1 MPEIQIIAKDS
12 HDTLSTIQGTSAKL
26 SEASVVLVKVAA
38 SDVLVVN
45 REGTNAVIR
54 LKNGETIVIEGFFSG
69 TAEPKDNSLVFQDE
83 NGQLI
88 WAKFKDAENDADA
101 DSDADADADSDV
113 EPQALLGE
121 DLPAALPA
129 EAPQE
134 LVSDVI
140 YQPISSIE
148 PLLYHD
154 AGVNPWLWAAIP
166 LVAGGIIAAASNHD
180 SNDDSSVPADTTPPS
195 TDGVTFSVDP
205 VTSDNVINASE
216 AAGNVTITGVLK
228 NIPADAANTAVTV
241 VINGVTYNATV
252 DKAAG
257 TWTVSV
263 PGSGLVA
270 DADKTI
276 DAKVTFTDAAGNSS
290 SVNDTQTYTLDTTAP
305 NAPVIDPVNGTDLIT
320 GTAEPGSTVTV
331 TYPDGS
337 TKTVVA
343 GPDGTWTVPN
353 PGLNDGD
360 EVTAVATDPAGNTSG
375 PATAVVDA
383 VAPTVAL
390 DDVLTNDSTPA
401 LTGTVNDPTATVVVN
416 VDGVDYP
423 AVNNGDGTWTLA
435 DNTLPTLADGPHTIT
450 VTATDA
456 AGNVGTD
463 TGVVTVDT
471 AAPNTAGVTF
481 TIDSVT
487 ADNVINASEAAGN
500 VTITGVLKNV
510 PSDAAATAVTIVING
525 VTYTATV
532 DSAAG
537 TWTVSVPGSGL
548 TADADKTIDAKVT
561 FTDAAGNSSS
571 VNDTQTYTL
580 DTAAPSAPVIDP
592 VNGTDPIT
600 GTAEPGSTVT
610 VTYPNGDTATVV
622 AGPDGS
628 WSVPNPGLNDGDEVE
643 AIATD
648 PAGNP
653 SLPGTGTVSADITAP
668 VVALDDVLTND
679 STPALTGT
687 VNDPT
692 ATVVVNVDGVDYPA
706 VNNGD
711 GTWTLADNTLPT
723 LADGPHTI
731 TVTATDAAGN
741 VGNDTAVVTIDTVA
755 PNAPVL
761 DPINA
766 TDPVSGQAEPGST
779 VTVTYPDGTTATV
792 VAGTDGSW
800 SVPNPG
806 NLVDGDTVTATATD
820 PAGNT
825 SLPGTGTVSADIT
838 APVVALDDV
847 LTNDSTPALTGTV
860 NDPTATVVVNVDGV
874 DYPAVNNGDGT
885 WTLADNTLP
894 TLADGP
900 HTITVTATDAA
911 GNVGNDTA
919 VVTIDTVAPNAPVL
933 DPINATDPVSGQ
945 AEPGSTVTV
954 TYPDGTTATVVAG
967 TDGSWSVPNP
977 GNLVDGDTVTATA
990 TDPAGNTSLP
1000 GTGTVSADITAPVVA
1015 LDDVLTN
1022 DSTPALTGTVNDP
1035 TATVVVN
1042 VDGVDYPAVNNGD
1055 GTWTL
1060 ADNTLP
1066 TLADGPHTITVTATD
1081 AAGNVGN
1088 DTAVV
1093 TIDTVAPNAPVLDP
1107 INATDP
1113 VSGQAEPGSTV
1124 TVTYP
1129 DGTTATVVA
1138 GTDGS
1143 WSVPNPGNLV
1153 DGDTVTATATDPAG
1167 NTSLPGTGTV
1177 SADITAPVV
1186 ALDDVLTNDST
1197 PALTGTVNDPT
1208 ATVVVN
1214 VDGVDYP
1221 AVNNGDGTWTLADN
1235 TLPTL
1240 ADGPHTITV
1249 TATDAAGNV
1258 GNDTAVVTIDTV
1270 APNAPVLDPI
1280 NATDPVSGQAEPG
1293 STVTVTYPDGTTA
1306 TVVAGTDGSWSV
1318 PNPGNLVDGDTVTAT
1333 ATDPAGNTSL
1343 PGTGTVS
1350 ADITAPV
1357 VALDDVL
1364 TNDSTPALT
1373 GTVND
1378 PTATVV
1384 VNVDGVDYPAVNNG
1398 DGTWTLADN
1407 TLPTLADGPHTIT
1420 VTATD
1425 AAGNVGN
1432 DTAVVTID
1440 TVAPNAPVLDPI
1452 NATDPVSG
1460 QAEPGSTVTVTYPDG
1475 TTATVV
1481 AGTDGSW
1488 SVPNPGNLVDGDTVT
1503 ATATDPAGNTSLPG
1517 TGTVS
1522 ADITAPVVALDD
1534 VLTNDSTPALTGT
1547 VNDPTATV
1555 VVNVDGVDYP
1565 TVNNGDGTWTLADN
1579 TLPTLADGP
1588 HTITV
1593 TATDAAGNV
1602 GNDTAVVTIDTV
1614 APNAPVLD
1622 PINATDP
1629 VSGQAEPG
1637 STVTVTYPD
1646 GTTATVVAGT
1656 DGSWSVPNPGN
1667 LVDGDTVTAT
1677 ATDPAGNTSLPG
1689 TGTVSADITA
1699 PVVALDDV
1707 LTNDSTPALTGTV
1720 NDPTATV
1727 VVNVDGVDYP
1737 AVNNGDGTWTLAD
1750 NTLPT
1755 LADGPHTI
1763 TVTATDAAGNVG
1775 NDTAVVTIDTVAP
1788 NAPVLDPINAT
1799 DPVSGQ
1805 AEPGSTVTVTYP
1817 DGTTATVVA
1826 GTDGSWSVPNPGNL
1840 VDGDTVTATATDP
1853 AGNTSLP
1860 GTGTVS
1866 ADITAPVV
1874 ALDDVLTNDSTP
1886 ALTGTVNDPTATVV
1900 VNVDGVDYPAVN
1912 NGDGTWTLADNT
1924 LPTLADGPHTITVTA
1939 TDAAGNVGND
1949 TAVVT
1954 IDTVAPNA
1962 PVLDPINATDPVSGQ
1977 AEPGSTVT
1985 VTYPDGTTATVVAGT
2000 DGSWSVPNPGNLVDG
2015 DTVTATATDP
2025 AGNTSLPGTGT
2036 VSADITAP
2044 VVALDDVLTNDST
2057 PALTGTVNDPTATVV
2072 VNVDGVDYPAVNNGD
2087 GTWTLADNTLPT
2099 LADGPHTIT
2108 VTATDAAGN
2117 VGNDTAVVTI
2127 DTVAPNAPVL
2137 DPINATDPVSGQA
2150 EPGSTVTVTY
2160 PDGTTATVVAGTDGS
2175 WSVPN
2180 PGNLVDGDTVTA
2192 TATDPA
2198 GNTSLPGTGTVSAD
2212 ITAPVVA
2219 LDDVLTNDS
2228 TPALTGT
2235 VNDPTATVVVNV
2247 DGVDYPAVN
2256 NGDGTW
2262 TLADNTL
2269 PTLADGPHT
2278 ITVTATD
2285 AAGNV
2290 GNDTAVVTIDTVAP
2304 NAPVLDPI
2312 NATDPVSGQAEPGST
2327 VTVTYP
2333 DGTTATVVAGTDG
2346 SWSVPN
2352 PGNLVDGDTVTATAT
2367 DPAGN
2372 TSLPGTGTVSAD
2384 ITAPVVALDD
2394 VLTNDS
2400 TPALTGTVNDPTA
2413 TVVVNVDGVDYPAVN
2428 NGDGTWT
2435 LADNTLPTLA
2445 DGPHT
2450 ITVTATDAAG
2460 NVGNDTAVVTI
2471 DTVAPNAP
2479 VLDPINA
2486 TDPVSG
2492 QAEPGST
2499 VTVTYP
2505 DGTTATVVA
2514 GTDGSWSVPNPGNL
2528 VDGDTVTAT
2537 ATDPAGNTSLPG
2549 TGTVSAD
2556 ITAPVVALD
2565 DVLTNDST
2573 PALTGTV
2580 NDPTATVVVNVDGVD
2595 YPAVNNGDGTWT
2607 LADNTLPTLADG
2619 PHTITVTAT
2628 DAAGNVGNDT
2638 AVVTIDTV
2646 APNAPVLDPINATDP
2661 VSGQAEPGSTVTV
2674 TYPDG
2679 TTATVVA
2686 GTDGSWSVP
2695 NPGNL
2700 VDGDTVTATAT
2711 DPAGNTSLPGTG
2723 TVSADITAPVVA
2735 LDDVLTNDSTP
2746 ALTGTV
2752 NDPTATVVVNV
2763 DGVDY
2768 PAVNNGDGT
2777 WTLADNTLPTLADGP
2792 HTITVTATDAAGNVG
2807 NDTAVVT
2814 IDTSLPVVSLD
2825 DLTTNDTTPALTGAI
2840 DDPTATVVVNVD
2852 GIDYPATNNGDG
2864 TWTLADNI
2872 LPALI
2877 DGPHTVTVT
2886 ATDPAGNTATDTA
2899 TLTIDTV
2906 PADLIGAITIPEDL
2920 NGDGILNA
2928 DELGTDGSFNAQV
2941 ALGPDALDGTVVNVN
2956 GVNYTVTAADLAN
2969 GYITAAIPVTGEG
2982 PVAIHAE
2989 AVDAQGNVDVA
3000 DADVTVTVDTV
3011 PADLIGAITIPEDLN
3026 GDGILNADELG
3037 TDGSFN
3043 AQVALGPDAL
3053 DGTVVNVN
3061 GVNYTVTAAD
3071 LANGYITA
3079 AIPVTGEGPVA
3090 IHAEAVDAQGNV
3102 DVADADVTVT
3112 VDTLPADL
3120 IGAITIPEDLN
3131 GDGILNADE
3140 LGTDGSFNAQVALGP
3155 DALDGTV
3162 VNVNG
3167 VNYTVTAA
3175 DLANGYITAAIP
3187 VTGEG
3192 PVAIHAEAVD
3202 AQGNVDVA
3210 DADVTVTVDTV
3221 PADLIGAITIPEDL
3235 NGDGIL
3241 NADELGTDGSFN
3253 AQVALGPD
3261 ALDGTVVN
3269 VNGVNYT
3276 VTAADLANGYITA
3289 AIPVTGEGPVAIH
3302 AEAVDAQGNV
3312 DVADA
3317 DVTVTVDTLPADLIG
3332 AITIPEDLNGD
3343 GILNADELG
3352 TDGSFNAQVAL
3363 GPDALDGTVVNVNGV
3378 NYTVTAADLANGYI
3392 TAAIPVTGEGPVAI
3406 HAEAVDAQGNVDVAD
3421 ADVTVTVD
3429 TVPADLIG
3437 AITIPEDLNG
3447 DGILN
3452 ADELGTDGSFNAQ
3465 VALGP
3470 DALDGTV
3477 VNVNGVN
3484 YTVTAADLANGY
3496 ITAAIPVTGEGPVA
3510 IHAEAVDAQGN
3521 VDVADADVT
3530 VTVDTLPADLIGAIT
3545 IPEDLNG
3552 DGILNADEL
3561 GTDGSFNAQVA
3572 LGPDALDGTVVNVNG
3587 VNYTVTA
3594 ADLANGYITAAIP
3607 VTGEGPVAIHA
3618 EAVDAQGNVDV
3629 ADADVTVTVD
3639 TLPADLI
3646 GAITIPED
3654 LNGDGILN
3662 ADELGTDGSFN
3673 AQVALGPDAL
3683 DGTVVNVNGVNY
3695 TVTAA
3700 DLANGY
3706 ITAAIPVTG
3715 EGPVAIHAE
3724 AVDAQGNVDVADA
3737 DVTVTVDTLP
3747 ADLIGAIT
3755 IPEDLNGDGIL
3766 NADELGTDGS
3776 FNAQVALGPDA
3787 LDGTVVNVNGVN
3799 YTVTAADLANG
3810 YITAAIPVTGEGPVA
3825 IHAEAVD
3832 AQGNVD
3838 VADADVTVTVDTLP
3852 ADLIGAITIPEDLNG
3867 DGILNADELGT
3878 DGSFNAQVALGP
3890 DALDG
3895 TVVNVNGV
3903 NYTVTAADLANGY
3916 ITAAIPVTGEGPV
3929 AIHAEAVDAQ
3939 GNVDVADADVTVTVD
3954 TLPADLIGA
3963 ITIPEDLNGDGILNA
3978 DELGTDGSFN
3988 AQVALGP
3995 DALDGTVVNVNGVNY
4010 TVTAADL
4017 ANGYITAAIPVTG
4030 EGPVAIHAEAVD
4042 AQGNVDVA
4050 DADVT
4055 VTVDTLPADLIGAI
4069 TIPEDLNGDGILN
4082 ADELGTDGSFNAQVA
4097 LGPDALD
4104 GTVVNVNGVNYTVTA
4119 ADLANGYITAAIP
4132 VTGEGPV
4139 AIHAEAVDAQGNV
4152 DVADADVTVTVD
4164 TVPADLIGAITIPE
4178 DLNGDGILNA
4188 DELGTDGSFNAQVA
4202 LGPDA
4207 LDGTVVNV
4215 NGVNYTV
4222 TAADLANGYITA
4234 AIPVTGE
4241 GPVAIHAEA
4250 VDAQGNVDVADAD
4263 VTLTIDTTPQDLITA
4278 ITVPEDLNGD
4288 GILNAA
4294 ELGTDGTF
4302 NAQVA
4307 LGPDAVNGTVV
4318 NVNGVN
4324 YTVTAADLA
4333 NGYITATLDAT
4344 AADPVTGQIVIHAEA
4359 VDAQGNV
4366 DVADADVTVTVD
4378 TVPADLIGAI
4388 TIPEDLNGDG
4398 ILNADEL
4405 GTDGSFNAQVALG
4418 PDALDGT
4425 VVNVNGVNYT
4435 VTAADLA
4442 NGYITAAIPVT
4453 GEGPVAIHAE
4463 AVDAQGNVDVADAD
4477 VTVTVDT
4484 LPADLIGA
4492 ITIPEDLNGDG
4503 ILNADELGTDGS
4515 FNAQVALGPDAL
4527 DGTVVNVNGVNYTV
4541 TAADLANG
4549 YITAAIPVTGE
4560 GPVAIHAEAV
4570 DAQGNV
4576 DVADADVTVTVDT
4589 LPADLIGAITIPED
4603 LNGDGILN
4611 ADELGTDGSF
4621 NAQVALGPDALDGT
4635 VVNVNG
4641 VNYTVTAADL
4651 ANGYITAAI
4660 PVTGEGPV
4668 AIHAEAVDAQGNVD
4682 VADAD
4687 VTVTVDTVPA
4697 DLIGAITIPEDLNGD
4712 GILNADELG
4721 TDGSFNAQVA
4731 LGPDALDGTV
4741 VNVNGVNYT
4750 VTAADLANGYITA
4763 AIPVTGEGPV
4773 AIHAEAVDAQGNVD
4787 VADADVTLT
4796 IDTTPQDL
4804 ITAITVPEDLNGDGI
4819 LNAAELGTDGT
4830 FNAQVALG
4838 PDAVNGTV
4846 VNVNGVNYTV
4856 TAADLANGYITA
4868 TLDATAADPVT
4879 GQIVIH
4885 AEAVDAQGN
4894 VDVADAD
4901 VTVTVD
4907 TVPADLI
4914 GAITIPEDLNG
4925 DGILNADELGTDGSF
4940 NAQVALGPDALD
4952 GTVVNVNG
4960 TNYTVTAADLANGY
4974 ITAILAATAADPVTG
4989 QIVIHAEAVDAQGN
5003 VDVADA
5009 DVTVTIDTTPQDL
5022 ITAITVPEDLN
5033 GDGILN
5039 AAELGTDGTFNAQVA
5054 LGPDA
5059 IDGTVVN
5066 VNGTNYTVT
5075 AADIT
5080 NGYITATLD
5089 ATAADP
5095 VTGQIVIHAEAVD
5108 AQGNVDVAD
5117 ADVTVTIDTTPQDLI
5132 TAITVPEDL
5141 NGDGI
5146 LNAAELGTDGTFNA
5160 QVALGPD
5167 AVDGTVVNVNGTNYT
5182 VTAADLA
5189 NGYIT
5194 AILAATAAD
5203 PVTGQI
5209 VIHAEAV
5216 DAQGNVDVADADVTL
5231 TIDTTPQDL
5240 ITAITVP
5247 EDLNGDG
5254 ILNAA
5259 ELGTDGTFNA
5269 QVALG
5274 PDAIDGTVVN
5284 VNGTNY
5290 TVTAADITNG
5300 YITATLDATA
5310 ADPVTGQ
5317 IVIHAEAV
5325 DAQGN
5330 VDVADADVTVTI
5342 DTTPQDLITA
5352 ITVPEDLNGDGIL
5365 NAAELGTDG
5374 TFNAQVALG
5383 PDAVDGTVVNV
5394 NGTNYTVTAADLANG
5409 YITAILAATAAD
5421 PVTGQIVIH
5430 AEAVDAQ
5437 GNVDVADADVTLTID
5452 TTPQDLITAITVPED
5467 LNGDGI
5473 LNAAELGT
5481 DGTFNAQVALG
5492 PDAIDGTVVNVNGTN
5507 YTVTAA
5513 DITNGYITATL
5524 DATAA
5529 DPVTGQ
5535 IVIHAEAVDAQG
5547 NVDVAD
5553 ADVTVTIDT
5562 TPQDLITA
5570 ITVPEDLNG
5579 DGILNAAE
5587 LGTDGTFNAQV
5598 ALGPDAID
5606 GTVVNVNG
5614 TNYTVTAADL
5624 TNGYITAT
5632 LDATA
5637 ADPVT
5642 GQIVIHAEA
5651 VDAQG
5656 NVDVAD
5662 ADVTLTIDTTP
5673 QDLITAITVPED
5685 LNGDGILNAAELG
5698 TDGTFNAQVALG
5710 PDAVDGTVVNVNG
5723 TNYTVTAADLANGYI
5738 TATLDATAAD
5748 PVTGQIVIHAEA
5760 VDAQGNVDVADAD
5773 VTLTIDTTPQDLIT
5787 AITVPEDLNG
5797 DGILNAAELG
5807 TDGTFN
5813 AQVALGPDA
5822 VDGTVVN
5829 VNGTNYTV
5837 TAADLANGYI
5847 TATLD
5852 ATAADPVTGQIVI
5865 HAEAVDAQGNVDVA
5879 DADVTVT
5886 LDVTPPD
5893 ITTTVL
5899 AIDPV
5904 TADNILDATE
5914 AGGSVTLT
5922 GTLTNIPT
5930 DAVTTG
5936 VVVTVNGVDYTA
5948 TVDAVAGTWTVDV
5961 LGSGLA
5967 ADSDLTV
5974 DATATFTDLAG
5985 NASTLQ
5991 DTQTYTLAS
6000 SIIAFDNTDTAVLA
6014 PQPLLVQDDA
6024 ALGSN
6029 TYLALVSLAGLD
6041 LQLGSESIGF
6051 TVGAGQEGN
6060 ATFTYSALIGVD
6072 ALSDY
6077 SLVVQKFDTA
6087 TGQWTAIY
6095 GGGQADILDLTLLG
6109 STPGVVIDGLEEGQY
6124 RAFMTYNG
6132 LLGIGLLGTLTGT
6145 MDVYD
6150 TTQVGGYYTEVA
6162 EGNVIT
6168 EINDAGEVDVVTPT
6182 TVISEVNGQP
6192 VVADGTSITG
6202 TYGTLVIN
6210 LDGSYT
6216 YTPTASAAGVG
6227 QTDQFTY
6234 TLIDPVTGDT
6244 AQANLNIQ
6252 LSSVKAVDNV
6262 VMAEINPEPL
6272 LVADDVALGSS
6283 TYLAAVS
6290 LAGIDLQLLGNDA
6303 IEFTVDPNR
6312 EGTAT
6317 FTFDAI
6323 ITADLL
6329 SDYAIVVQ
6337 KFDEA
6342 TGQWVSIGGTNPEA
6356 SLIDLTLIGGTP
6368 TAVLEGLDAGQYR
6381 AFIGYEGLLGVGLGG
6396 TLTGTMDVYNPYI
6409 VAGYSVEPISGNV
6422 IKDASLTGEVD
6433 AASSSAVISQVNG
6446 VAVDP
6451 VAGATITGTYGTLV
6465 IDQDGNY
6472 TYTPT
6477 VDGANL
6483 GQVDQFTYTLLD
6495 PVTGNTSEA
6504 TLYVRL
6510 DSDSV
6515 DMTWNDADPSQP
6527 AVITSPLPVDAM
6539 DNVASAEID
6548 MVYPVT
6554 TEVLDNAISYNW
6566 LLGVGGIVIGSKEG
6580 TATFTVDPGNLTDAI
6595 IAVNFGSVATVV
6607 DGLHVVLTRVNP
6619 DGTRIVVA
6627 DSSDTGVIDLL
6638 GIFGSE
6644 VQFKIDNLS
6653 AGTYELF
6660 MESNTLLT
6668 ALGSVTADITLNHGD
6683 ITQPP
6688 VLVVDPVT
6696 GNVLADDNSAVYGTN
6711 YVPDYITTT
6720 SVVTAVTAE
6729 NGNTTTV
6736 VAGTPAT
6743 VVGVYG
6749 TLTINADGTYSY
6761 QATADMANV
6770 GKVDSF
6776 TYTVTDP
6783 VTGRTD
6789 TATLHVQVGSPDVD
6803 VTWNTADPSA
6813 DATLPTPSVTADTD
6827 DATIS
6832 MAPVVDPVVD
6842 VASGNV
6848 TIGNLAGF
6856 PPLPV
6861 LSSTVTSSQF
6871 TIAANTVSD
6880 VHVQLNYTASLS
6892 LSALPT
6898 TGYTIQQLV
6907 GGTWVNT
6914 AYSGS
6919 ATALAG
6925 VLGAPAYSAD
6935 VPHLS
6940 EGTYRVVFSLSSL
6953 ISLGTVTLD
6962 SVVTTTATHLDQYT
6976 PDGQTDWITGNVLTN
6991 DVVEGTQLYV
7001 MNSTTGTYELAAGQ
7015 GVNTGE
7021 GTLYLYNDGSYFYKP
7036 LDSAANATVD
7046 VIDYKLVSVI
7056 DGSEYT
7062 SSLTINLSQELN
7074 SLAVSTAANDTFALG
7089 NGSDTLI
7096 YNTLTAASV
7105 TNATGGNTTAG
7116 GVDVWTDFHVGNTA
7130 TDDQADKIDLS
7141 NLLIGSQTNLT
7152 IGQYVTVSYDAGTQ
7166 TATISVDRDGGLL
7179 VEGTYTETPLL
7190 QLTNLTGPV
7199 TLNDLINNGQIIF

>member
-1 MPEIQIIAKDS
+1 MPEIQIIAKDN
-12 HDTLSTIQGTSAKL
+12 HKTLVTTEGTSAKL

-180 SNDDSSVPADTTPPS
+180 SNDDSSAPADTTPPS

-216 AAGNVTITGVLK
+216 ASGNVTITGVLK

-305 NAPVIDPVNGTDLIT
+305 NAPVIDPVNGTDPIT

-500 VTITGVLKNV
+500 VTITGVLKNI
-510 PSDAAATAVTIVING
+510 PADATNTAVTVVING
-525 VTYTATV
+525 VTYNATV
-532 DSAAG
+532 DKTAG

-548 TADADKTIDAKVT
+548 VADADKTIDAKVT
-561 FTDAAGNSSS
+561 FTDAAGNSST
-571 VNDTQTYTL
+571 VNDTQIYTL
-580 DTAAPSAPVIDP
+580 DTAAPAAPVIDP

-653 SLPGTGTVSADITAP
+653 SLPGTATVDAVGPNTDGVNFTVDSVTADNVINASEASGNVTVTGVLKNVPADAANT
-668 VVALDDVLTND
+668 VV
-679 STPALTGT
+679 T
-687 VNDPT
+687 VVINGQTYT
-692 ATVVVNVDGVDYPA
+692 ATVDSTA
-706 VNNGD
+706 
-711 GTWTLADNTLPT
+711 GTWTVSVPGSDLTAD
-723 LADGPHTI
+723 ADKTI
-731 TVTATDAAGN
+731 DAKVTFTDAAGN
-741 VGNDTAVVTIDTVA
+741 SSSVNDTQTYTIDTTAPDAPVINPVNGTDPITGTAEPGSTVTVTYPDGSTTTVVAGPDGTWTVPNPGLNDGDKVTAIATDPAGNPSLPGTATVDAVGPNTDGVNFTVDSVTADNVINASEASGNVTVTGVLKNVPADAANTVVTVVINGQTYTATVDSTAGTWTVSVPGSDLTADADKTIDAKVTFTDAAGNSSSVNDTHTYTVDTVA

-766 TDPVSGQAEPGST
+766 TDPVSGTAEAGST

-860 NDPTATVVVNVDGV
+860 NDPTATVVVNVDGT

-894 TLADGP
+894 A
-900 HTITVTATDAA
+900 
-911 GNVGNDTA
+911 
-919 VVTIDTVAPNAPVL
+919 
-933 DPINATDPVSGQ
+933 
-945 AEPGSTVTV
+945 
-954 TYPDGTTATVVAG
+954 
-967 TDGSWSVPNP
+967 
-977 GNLVDGDTVTATA
+977 
-990 TDPAGNTSLP
+990 
-1000 GTGTVSADITAPVVA
+1000 
-1015 LDDVLTN
+1015 
-1022 DSTPALTGTVNDP
+1022 
-1035 TATVVVN
+1035 
-1042 VDGVDYPAVNNGD
+1042 
-1055 GTWTL
+1055 
-1060 ADNTLP
+1060 
-1066 TLADGPHTITVTATD
+1066 
-1081 AAGNVGN
+1081 
-1088 DTAVV
+1088 
-1093 TIDTVAPNAPVLDP
+1093 
-1107 INATDP
+1107 
-1113 VSGQAEPGSTV
+1113 
-1124 TVTYP
+1124 
-1129 DGTTATVVA
+1129 
-1138 GTDGS
+1138 
-1143 WSVPNPGNLV
+1143 
-1153 DGDTVTATATDPAG
+1153 
-1167 NTSLPGTGTV
+1167 
-1177 SADITAPVV
+1177 
-1186 ALDDVLTNDST
+1186 
-1197 PALTGTVNDPT
+1197 
-1208 ATVVVN
+1208 
-1214 VDGVDYP
+1214 
-1221 AVNNGDGTWTLADN
+1221 
-1235 TLPTL
+1235 
-1240 ADGPHTITV
+1240 
-1249 TATDAAGNV
+1249 
-1258 GNDTAVVTIDTV
+1258 
-1270 APNAPVLDPI
+1270 
-1280 NATDPVSGQAEPG
+1280 
-1293 STVTVTYPDGTTA
+1293 
-1306 TVVAGTDGSWSV
+1306 
-1318 PNPGNLVDGDTVTAT
+1318 
-1333 ATDPAGNTSL
+1333 
-1343 PGTGTVS
+1343 
-1350 ADITAPV
+1350 
-1357 VALDDVL
+1357 
-1364 TNDSTPALT
+1364 
-1373 GTVND
+1373 
-1378 PTATVV
+1378 
-1384 VNVDGVDYPAVNNG
+1384 
-1398 DGTWTLADN
+1398 
-1407 TLPTLADGPHTIT
+1407 
-1420 VTATD
+1420 
-1425 AAGNVGN
+1425 
-1432 DTAVVTID
+1432 
-1440 TVAPNAPVLDPI
+1440 
-1452 NATDPVSG
+1452 
-1460 QAEPGSTVTVTYPDG
+1460 
-1475 TTATVV
+1475 
-1481 AGTDGSW
+1481 
-1488 SVPNPGNLVDGDTVT
+1488 
-1503 ATATDPAGNTSLPG
+1503 
-1517 TGTVS
+1517 
-1522 ADITAPVVALDD
+1522 
-1534 VLTNDSTPALTGT
+1534 
-1547 VNDPTATV
+1547 
-1555 VVNVDGVDYP
+1555 
-1565 TVNNGDGTWTLADN
+1565 
-1579 TLPTLADGP
+1579 
-1588 HTITV
+1588 
-1593 TATDAAGNV
+1593 
-1602 GNDTAVVTIDTV
+1602 
-1614 APNAPVLD
+1614 
-1622 PINATDP
+1622 
-1629 VSGQAEPG
+1629 
-1637 STVTVTYPD
+1637 
-1646 GTTATVVAGT
+1646 
-1656 DGSWSVPNPGN
+1656 
-1667 LVDGDTVTAT
+1667 
-1677 ATDPAGNTSLPG
+1677 
-1689 TGTVSADITA
+1689 
-1699 PVVALDDV
+1699 
-1707 LTNDSTPALTGTV
+1707 
-1720 NDPTATV
+1720 
-1727 VVNVDGVDYP
+1727 
-1737 AVNNGDGTWTLAD
+1737 
-1750 NTLPT
+1750 
-1755 LADGPHTI
+1755 
-1763 TVTATDAAGNVG
+1763 
-1775 NDTAVVTIDTVAP
+1775 
-1788 NAPVLDPINAT
+1788 
-1799 DPVSGQ
+1799 
-1805 AEPGSTVTVTYP
+1805 
-1817 DGTTATVVA
+1817 
-1826 GTDGSWSVPNPGNL
+1826 
-1840 VDGDTVTATATDP
+1840 
-1853 AGNTSLP
+1853 
-1860 GTGTVS
+1860 
-1866 ADITAPVV
+1866 
-1874 ALDDVLTNDSTP
+1874 
-1886 ALTGTVNDPTATVV
+1886 
-1900 VNVDGVDYPAVN
+1900 
-1912 NGDGTWTLADNT
+1912 
-1924 LPTLADGPHTITVTA
+1924 
-1939 TDAAGNVGND
+1939 
-1949 TAVVT
+1949 
-1954 IDTVAPNA
+1954 
-1962 PVLDPINATDPVSGQ
+1962 
-1977 AEPGSTVT
+1977 
-1985 VTYPDGTTATVVAGT
+1985 
-2000 DGSWSVPNPGNLVDG
+2000 
-2015 DTVTATATDP
+2015 
-2025 AGNTSLPGTGT
+2025 
-2036 VSADITAP
+2036 
-2044 VVALDDVLTNDST
+2044 
-2057 PALTGTVNDPTATVV
+2057 
-2072 VNVDGVDYPAVNNGD
+2072 
-2087 GTWTLADNTLPT
+2087 
-2099 LADGPHTIT
+2099 
-2108 VTATDAAGN
+2108 
-2117 VGNDTAVVTI
+2117 
-2127 DTVAPNAPVL
+2127 
-2137 DPINATDPVSGQA
+2137 
-2150 EPGSTVTVTY
+2150 
-2160 PDGTTATVVAGTDGS
+2160 
-2175 WSVPN
+2175 
-2180 PGNLVDGDTVTA
+2180 
-2192 TATDPA
+2192 
-2198 GNTSLPGTGTVSAD
+2198 
-2212 ITAPVVA
+2212 
-2219 LDDVLTNDS
+2219 
-2228 TPALTGT
+2228 
-2235 VNDPTATVVVNV
+2235 
-2247 DGVDYPAVN
+2247 
-2256 NGDGTW
+2256 
-2262 TLADNTL
+2262 
-2269 PTLADGPHT
+2269 
-2278 ITVTATD
+2278 
-2285 AAGNV
+2285 
-2290 GNDTAVVTIDTVAP
+2290 
-2304 NAPVLDPI
+2304 
-2312 NATDPVSGQAEPGST
+2312 
-2327 VTVTYP
+2327 
-2333 DGTTATVVAGTDG
+2333 
-2346 SWSVPN
+2346 
-2352 PGNLVDGDTVTATAT
+2352 
-2367 DPAGN
+2367 
-2372 TSLPGTGTVSAD
+2372 
-2384 ITAPVVALDD
+2384 
-2394 VLTNDS
+2394 
-2400 TPALTGTVNDPTA
+2400 
-2413 TVVVNVDGVDYPAVN
+2413 
-2428 NGDGTWT
+2428 
-2435 LADNTLPTLA
+2435 
-2445 DGPHT
+2445 
-2450 ITVTATDAAG
+2450 
-2460 NVGNDTAVVTI
+2460 
-2471 DTVAPNAP
+2471 
-2479 VLDPINA
+2479 
-2486 TDPVSG
+2486 
-2492 QAEPGST
+2492 
-2499 VTVTYP
+2499 
-2505 DGTTATVVA
+2505 
-2514 GTDGSWSVPNPGNL
+2514 
-2528 VDGDTVTAT
+2528 
-2537 ATDPAGNTSLPG
+2537 
-2549 TGTVSAD
+2549 
-2556 ITAPVVALD
+2556 
-2565 DVLTNDST
+2565 
-2573 PALTGTV
+2573 
-2580 NDPTATVVVNVDGVD
+2580 
-2595 YPAVNNGDGTWT
+2595 
-2607 LADNTLPTLADG
+2607 
-2619 PHTITVTAT
+2619 
-2628 DAAGNVGNDT
+2628 
-2638 AVVTIDTV
+2638 
-2646 APNAPVLDPINATDP
+2646 
-2661 VSGQAEPGSTVTV
+2661 
-2674 TYPDG
+2674 
-2679 TTATVVA
+2679 
-2686 GTDGSWSVP
+2686 
-2695 NPGNL
+2695 
-2700 VDGDTVTATAT
+2700 
-2711 DPAGNTSLPGTG
+2711 
-2723 TVSADITAPVVA
+2723 
-2735 LDDVLTNDSTP
+2735 
-2746 ALTGTV
+2746 
-2752 NDPTATVVVNV
+2752 
-2763 DGVDY
+2763 
-2768 PAVNNGDGT
+2768 
-2777 WTLADNTLPTLADGP
+2777 LADGP

-2814 IDTSLPVVSLD
+2814 IDTSVPVVSLD

-2864 TWTLADNI
+2864 TWTLADNT

-3112 VDTLPADL
+3112 VDTVPADL

-3131 GDGILNADE
+3131 GDGILNAAE
-3140 LGTDGSFNAQVALGP
+3140 LGTDGTFNAQVALGP

-3269 VNGVNYT
+3269 VNGT
-3276 VTAADLANGYITA
+3276 
-3289 AIPVTGEGPVAIH
+3289 
-3302 AEAVDAQGNV
+3302 
-3312 DVADA
+3312 
-3317 DVTVTVDTLPADLIG
+3317 
-3332 AITIPEDLNGD
+3332 
-3343 GILNADELG
+3343 
-3352 TDGSFNAQVAL
+3352 
-3363 GPDALDGTVVNVNGV
+3363 
-3378 NYTVTAADLANGYI
+3378 
-3392 TAAIPVTGEGPVAI
+3392 
-3406 HAEAVDAQGNVDVAD
+3406 
-3421 ADVTVTVD
+3421 
-3429 TVPADLIG
+3429 
-3437 AITIPEDLNG
+3437 
-3447 DGILN
+3447 
-3452 ADELGTDGSFNAQ
+3452 
-3465 VALGP
+3465 
-3470 DALDGTV
+3470 
-3477 VNVNGVN
+3477 
-3484 YTVTAADLANGY
+3484 
-3496 ITAAIPVTGEGPVA
+3496 
-3510 IHAEAVDAQGN
+3510 
-3521 VDVADADVT
+3521 
-3530 VTVDTLPADLIGAIT
+3530 
-3545 IPEDLNG
+3545 
-3552 DGILNADEL
+3552 
-3561 GTDGSFNAQVA
+3561 
-3572 LGPDALDGTVVNVNG
+3572 
-3587 VNYTVTA
+3587 
-3594 ADLANGYITAAIP
+3594 
-3607 VTGEGPVAIHA
+3607 
-3618 EAVDAQGNVDV
+3618 
-3629 ADADVTVTVD
+3629 
-3639 TLPADLI
+3639 
-3646 GAITIPED
+3646 
-3654 LNGDGILN
+3654 
-3662 ADELGTDGSFN
+3662 
-3673 AQVALGPDAL
+3673 
-3683 DGTVVNVNGVNY
+3683 
-3695 TVTAA
+3695 
-3700 DLANGY
+3700 
-3706 ITAAIPVTG
+3706 
-3715 EGPVAIHAE
+3715 
-3724 AVDAQGNVDVADA
+3724 
-3737 DVTVTVDTLP
+3737 
-3747 ADLIGAIT
+3747 
-3755 IPEDLNGDGIL
+3755 
-3766 NADELGTDGS
+3766 
-3776 FNAQVALGPDA
+3776 
-3787 LDGTVVNVNGVN
+3787 
-3799 YTVTAADLANG
+3799 
-3810 YITAAIPVTGEGPVA
+3810 
-3825 IHAEAVD
+3825 
-3832 AQGNVD
+3832 
-3838 VADADVTVTVDTLP
+3838 
-3852 ADLIGAITIPEDLNG
+3852 
-3867 DGILNADELGT
+3867 
-3878 DGSFNAQVALGP
+3878 
-3890 DALDG
+3890 
-3895 TVVNVNGV
+3895 
-3903 NYTVTAADLANGY
+3903 
-3916 ITAAIPVTGEGPV
+3916 
-3929 AIHAEAVDAQ
+3929 
-3939 GNVDVADADVTVTVD
+3939 
-3954 TLPADLIGA
+3954 
-3963 ITIPEDLNGDGILNA
+3963 
-3978 DELGTDGSFN
+3978 
-3988 AQVALGP
+3988 
-3995 DALDGTVVNVNGVNY
+3995 
-4010 TVTAADL
+4010 
-4017 ANGYITAAIPVTG
+4017 
-4030 EGPVAIHAEAVD
+4030 
-4042 AQGNVDVA
+4042 
-4050 DADVT
+4050 
-4055 VTVDTLPADLIGAI
+4055 
-4069 TIPEDLNGDGILN
+4069 
-4082 ADELGTDGSFNAQVA
+4082 
-4097 LGPDALD
+4097 
-4104 GTVVNVNGVNYTVTA
+4104 
-4119 ADLANGYITAAIP
+4119 
-4132 VTGEGPV
+4132 
-4139 AIHAEAVDAQGNV
+4139 
-4152 DVADADVTVTVD
+4152 
-4164 TVPADLIGAITIPE
+4164 
-4178 DLNGDGILNA
+4178 
-4188 DELGTDGSFNAQVA
+4188 
-4202 LGPDA
+4202 
-4207 LDGTVVNV
+4207 
-4215 NGVNYTV
+4215 
-4222 TAADLANGYITA
+4222 
-4234 AIPVTGE
+4234 
-4241 GPVAIHAEA
+4241 
-4250 VDAQGNVDVADAD
+4250 
-4263 VTLTIDTTPQDLITA
+4263 
-4278 ITVPEDLNGD
+4278 
-4288 GILNAA
+4288 
-4294 ELGTDGTF
+4294 
-4302 NAQVA
+4302 
-4307 LGPDAVNGTVV
+4307 
-4318 NVNGVN
+4318 N

-4359 VDAQGNV
+4359 VD
-4366 DVADADVTVTVD
+4366 
-4378 TVPADLIGAI
+4378 
-4388 TIPEDLNGDG
+4388 E
-4398 ILNADEL
+4398 
-4405 GTDGSFNAQVALG
+4405 
-4418 PDALDGT
+4418 
-4425 VVNVNGVNYT
+4425 
-4435 VTAADLA
+4435 
-4442 NGYITAAIPVT
+4442 
-4453 GEGPVAIHAE
+4453 
-4463 AVDAQGNVDVADAD
+4463 
-4477 VTVTVDT
+4477 
-4484 LPADLIGA
+4484 
-4492 ITIPEDLNGDG
+4492 
-4503 ILNADELGTDGS
+4503 
-4515 FNAQVALGPDAL
+4515 
-4527 DGTVVNVNGVNYTV
+4527 
-4541 TAADLANG
+4541 
-4549 YITAAIPVTGE
+4549 
-4560 GPVAIHAEAV
+4560 
-4570 DAQGNV
+4570 
-4576 DVADADVTVTVDT
+4576 
-4589 LPADLIGAITIPED
+4589 
-4603 LNGDGILN
+4603 
-4611 ADELGTDGSF
+4611 
-4621 NAQVALGPDALDGT
+4621 
-4635 VVNVNG
+4635 
-4641 VNYTVTAADL
+4641 
-4651 ANGYITAAI
+4651 
-4660 PVTGEGPV
+4660 
-4668 AIHAEAVDAQGNVD
+4668 
-4682 VADAD
+4682 
-4687 VTVTVDTVPA
+4687 
-4697 DLIGAITIPEDLNGD
+4697 
-4712 GILNADELG
+4712 
-4721 TDGSFNAQVA
+4721 
-4731 LGPDALDGTV
+4731 
-4741 VNVNGVNYT
+4741 
-4750 VTAADLANGYITA
+4750 
-4763 AIPVTGEGPV
+4763 
-4773 AIHAEAVDAQGNVD
+4773 
-4787 VADADVTLT
+4787 
-4796 IDTTPQDL
+4796 
-4804 ITAITVPEDLNGDGI
+4804 
-4819 LNAAELGTDGT
+4819 
-4830 FNAQVALG
+4830 
-4838 PDAVNGTV
+4838 
-4846 VNVNGVNYTV
+4846 
-4856 TAADLANGYITA
+4856 
-4868 TLDATAADPVT
+4868 
-4879 GQIVIH
+4879 
-4885 AEAVDAQGN
+4885 
-4894 VDVADAD
+4894 
-4901 VTVTVD
+4901 
-4907 TVPADLI
+4907 
-4914 GAITIPEDLNG
+4914 
-4925 DGILNADELGTDGSF
+4925 
-4940 NAQVALGPDALD
+4940 
-4952 GTVVNVNG
+4952 
-4960 TNYTVTAADLANGY
+4960 
-4974 ITAILAATAADPVTG
+4974 
-4989 QIVIHAEAVDAQGN
+4989 
-5003 VDVADA
+5003 
-5009 DVTVTIDTTPQDL
+5009 
-5022 ITAITVPEDLN
+5022 
-5033 GDGILN
+5033 
-5039 AAELGTDGTFNAQVA
+5039 
-5054 LGPDA
+5054 
-5059 IDGTVVN
+5059 
-5066 VNGTNYTVT
+5066 
-5075 AADIT
+5075 
-5080 NGYITATLD
+5080 
-5089 ATAADP
+5089 
-5095 VTGQIVIHAEAVD
+5095 
-5108 AQGNVDVAD
+5108 
-5117 ADVTVTIDTTPQDLI
+5117 
-5132 TAITVPEDL
+5132 
-5141 NGDGI
+5141 
-5146 LNAAELGTDGTFNA
+5146 
-5160 QVALGPD
+5160 
-5167 AVDGTVVNVNGTNYT
+5167 
-5182 VTAADLA
+5182 
-5189 NGYIT
+5189 
-5194 AILAATAAD
+5194 
-5203 PVTGQI
+5203 
-5209 VIHAEAV
+5209 
-5216 DAQGNVDVADADVTL
+5216 QGNVDVADADVTL

-5274 PDAIDGTVVN
+5274 PDAI
-5284 VNGTNY
+5284 
-5290 TVTAADITNG
+5290 
-5300 YITATLDATA
+5300 
-5310 ADPVTGQ
+5310 
-5317 IVIHAEAV
+5317 
-5325 DAQGN
+5325 
-5330 VDVADADVTVTI
+5330 
-5342 DTTPQDLITA
+5342 
-5352 ITVPEDLNGDGIL
+5352 
-5365 NAAELGTDG
+5365 
-5374 TFNAQVALG
+5374 
-5383 PDAVDGTVVNV
+5383 
-5394 NGTNYTVTAADLANG
+5394 
-5409 YITAILAATAAD
+5409 
-5421 PVTGQIVIH
+5421 
-5430 AEAVDAQ
+5430 
-5437 GNVDVADADVTLTID
+5437 
-5452 TTPQDLITAITVPED
+5452 
-5467 LNGDGI
+5467 
-5473 LNAAELGT
+5473 
-5481 DGTFNAQVALG
+5481 
-5492 PDAIDGTVVNVNGTN
+5492 
-5507 YTVTAA
+5507 
-5513 DITNGYITATL
+5513 
-5524 DATAA
+5524 
-5529 DPVTGQ
+5529 
-5535 IVIHAEAVDAQG
+5535 
-5547 NVDVAD
+5547 
-5553 ADVTVTIDT
+5553 
-5562 TPQDLITA
+5562 
-5570 ITVPEDLNG
+5570 
-5579 DGILNAAE
+5579 
-5587 LGTDGTFNAQV
+5587 
-5598 ALGPDAID
+5598 
-5606 GTVVNVNG
+5606 
-5614 TNYTVTAADL
+5614 
-5624 TNGYITAT
+5624 
-5632 LDATA
+5632 
-5637 ADPVT
+5637 
-5642 GQIVIHAEA
+5642 
-5651 VDAQG
+5651 
-5656 NVDVAD
+5656 
-5662 ADVTLTIDTTP
+5662 
-5673 QDLITAITVPED
+5673 
-5685 LNGDGILNAAELG
+5685 
-5698 TDGTFNAQVALG
+5698 
-5710 PDAVDGTVVNVNG
+5710 
-5723 TNYTVTAADLANGYI
+5723 
-5738 TATLDATAAD
+5738 
-5748 PVTGQIVIHAEA
+5748 
-5760 VDAQGNVDVADAD
+5760 
-5773 VTLTIDTTPQDLIT
+5773 
-5787 AITVPEDLNG
+5787 
-5797 DGILNAAELG
+5797 
-5807 TDGTFN
+5807 
-5813 AQVALGPDA
+5813 
-5822 VDGTVVN
+5822 DGTVVN

-5936 VVVTVNGVDYTA
+5936 VVVTVNGIDYTA

-5961 LGSGLA
+5961 AGSGLA

-6132 LLGIGLLGTLTGT
+6132 LAGIGLLGTLTGT

-6234 TLIDPVTGDT
+6234 TLTDPVTGDT

-6262 VMAEINPEPL
+6262 VTAEINPEPL

-6290 LAGIDLQLLGNDA
+6290 LAGLDLQLLGNDA

-6317 FTFDAI
+6317 FTFDAV

-6356 SLIDLTLIGGTP
+6356 SLIDLSLIGGTP

-6477 VDGANL
+6477 VNGANL

-6619 DGTRIVVA
+6619 DGTRTVVA

-6736 VAGTPAT
+6736 VVGTPAT

-6776 TYTVTDP
+6776 TYTVSDP

-6871 TIAANTVSD
+6871 TVAANTVSD

-6907 GGTWVNT
+6907 GTTWVDT

-6925 VLGAPAYSAD
+6925 VLGAPAFSAD

-7152 IGQYVTVSYDAGTQ
+7152 IGQYVTVSYDAATQ

>member
-1 MPEIQIIAKDS
+1 M
-12 HDTLSTIQGTSAKL
+12 
-26 SEASVVLVKVAA
+26 
-38 SDVLVVN
+38 
-45 REGTNAVIR
+45 
-54 LKNGETIVIEGFFSG
+54 
-69 TAEPKDNSLVFQDE
+69 
-83 NGQLI
+83 
-88 WAKFKDAENDADA
+88 
-101 DSDADADADSDV
+101 
-113 EPQALLGE
+113 
-121 DLPAALPA
+121 
-129 EAPQE
+129 
-134 LVSDVI
+134 
-140 YQPISSIE
+140 
-148 PLLYHD
+148 
-154 AGVNPWLWAAIP
+154 
-166 LVAGGIIAAASNHD
+166 
-180 SNDDSSVPADTTPPS
+180 
-195 TDGVTFSVDP
+195 
-205 VTSDNVINASE
+205 
-216 AAGNVTITGVLK
+216 AAGQ
-228 NIPADAANTAVTV
+228 
-241 VINGVTYNATV
+241 Y
-252 DKAAG
+252 
-257 TWTVSV
+257 
-263 PGSGLVA
+263 
-270 DADKTI
+270 
-276 DAKVTFTDAAGNSS
+276 
-290 SVNDTQTYTLDTTAP
+290 
-305 NAPVIDPVNGTDLIT
+305 
-320 GTAEPGSTVTV
+320 
-331 TYPDGS
+331 
-337 TKTVVA
+337 
-343 GPDGTWTVPN
+343 
-353 PGLNDGD
+353 
-360 EVTAVATDPAGNTSG
+360 
-375 PATAVVDA
+375 
-383 VAPTVAL
+383 
-390 DDVLTNDSTPA
+390 
-401 LTGTVNDPTATVVVN
+401 
-416 VDGVDYP
+416 
-423 AVNNGDGTWTLA
+423 
-435 DNTLPTLADGPHTIT
+435 
-450 VTATDA
+450 
-456 AGNVGTD
+456 
-463 TGVVTVDT
+463 
-471 AAPNTAGVTF
+471 
-481 TIDSVT
+481 
-487 ADNVINASEAAGN
+487 
-500 VTITGVLKNV
+500 
-510 PSDAAATAVTIVING
+510 
-525 VTYTATV
+525 
-532 DSAAG
+532 
-537 TWTVSVPGSGL
+537 
-548 TADADKTIDAKVT
+548 
-561 FTDAAGNSSS
+561 
-571 VNDTQTYTL
+571 
-580 DTAAPSAPVIDP
+580 
-592 VNGTDPIT
+592 
-600 GTAEPGSTVT
+600 
-610 VTYPNGDTATVV
+610 
-622 AGPDGS
+622 
-628 WSVPNPGLNDGDEVE
+628 
-643 AIATD
+643 
-648 PAGNP
+648 
-653 SLPGTGTVSADITAP
+653 
-668 VVALDDVLTND
+668 
-679 STPALTGT
+679 
-687 VNDPT
+687 
-692 ATVVVNVDGVDYPA
+692 
-706 VNNGD
+706 
-711 GTWTLADNTLPT
+711 
-723 LADGPHTI
+723 
-731 TVTATDAAGN
+731 
-741 VGNDTAVVTIDTVA
+741 
-755 PNAPVL
+755 APVL

-874 DYPAVNNGDGT
+874 DYPA
-885 WTLADNTLP
+885 
-894 TLADGP
+894 
-900 HTITVTATDAA
+900 
-911 GNVGNDTA
+911 
-919 VVTIDTVAPNAPVL
+919 
-933 DPINATDPVSGQ
+933 
-945 AEPGSTVTV
+945 
-954 TYPDGTTATVVAG
+954 
-967 TDGSWSVPNP
+967 
-977 GNLVDGDTVTATA
+977 
-990 TDPAGNTSLP
+990 
-1000 GTGTVSADITAPVVA
+1000 
-1015 LDDVLTN
+1015 
-1022 DSTPALTGTVNDP
+1022 
-1035 TATVVVN
+1035 
-1042 VDGVDYPAVNNGD
+1042 
-1055 GTWTL
+1055 
-1060 ADNTLP
+1060 
-1066 TLADGPHTITVTATD
+1066 
-1081 AAGNVGN
+1081 
-1088 DTAVV
+1088 
-1093 TIDTVAPNAPVLDP
+1093 
-1107 INATDP
+1107 
-1113 VSGQAEPGSTV
+1113 
-1124 TVTYP
+1124 
-1129 DGTTATVVA
+1129 
-1138 GTDGS
+1138 
-1143 WSVPNPGNLV
+1143 
-1153 DGDTVTATATDPAG
+1153 
-1167 NTSLPGTGTV
+1167 
-1177 SADITAPVV
+1177 
-1186 ALDDVLTNDST
+1186 
-1197 PALTGTVNDPT
+1197 
-1208 ATVVVN
+1208 
-1214 VDGVDYP
+1214 
-1221 AVNNGDGTWTLADN
+1221 
-1235 TLPTL
+1235 
-1240 ADGPHTITV
+1240 
-1249 TATDAAGNV
+1249 
-1258 GNDTAVVTIDTV
+1258 
-1270 APNAPVLDPI
+1270 
-1280 NATDPVSGQAEPG
+1280 
-1293 STVTVTYPDGTTA
+1293 
-1306 TVVAGTDGSWSV
+1306 
-1318 PNPGNLVDGDTVTAT
+1318 
-1333 ATDPAGNTSL
+1333 
-1343 PGTGTVS
+1343 
-1350 ADITAPV
+1350 
-1357 VALDDVL
+1357 
-1364 TNDSTPALT
+1364 
-1373 GTVND
+1373 
-1378 PTATVV
+1378 
-1384 VNVDGVDYPAVNNG
+1384 
-1398 DGTWTLADN
+1398 
-1407 TLPTLADGPHTIT
+1407 
-1420 VTATD
+1420 
-1425 AAGNVGN
+1425 
-1432 DTAVVTID
+1432 
-1440 TVAPNAPVLDPI
+1440 
-1452 NATDPVSG
+1452 
-1460 QAEPGSTVTVTYPDG
+1460 
-1475 TTATVV
+1475 
-1481 AGTDGSW
+1481 
-1488 SVPNPGNLVDGDTVT
+1488 
-1503 ATATDPAGNTSLPG
+1503 
-1517 TGTVS
+1517 
-1522 ADITAPVVALDD
+1522 
-1534 VLTNDSTPALTGT
+1534 
-1547 VNDPTATV
+1547 
-1555 VVNVDGVDYP
+1555 
-1565 TVNNGDGTWTLADN
+1565 VNNGDGTWTLADN

-2814 IDTSLPVVSLD
+2814 IDTVAPNAPVLDPINATDPVSGQAEPGSTVTVTYPDGTTATVVAGTDGSWSVPNPGNLVDGDTVTATATDPAGNTSLPGTGTVSADITAPVVALDDVLTNDSTPALTGTVNDPTATVVVNVDGVDYPAVNNGDGTWTLADNTLPTLADGPHTITVTATDAAGNVGNDTAVVTIDTVAPNAPVLDPINATDPVSGQAEPGSTVTVTYPDGTTATVVAGTDGSWSVPNPGNLVDGDTVTATATDPAGNTSLPGTGTVSADITAPVVALDDVLTNDSTPALTGTVNDPTATVVVNVDGVDYPAVNNGDGTWTLADNTLPTLADGPHTITVTATDAAGNVGNDTAVVTIDTVAPNAPVLDPINATDPVSGQAEPGSTVTVTYPDGTTATVVAGPDGSWSVPNPGNLVDGDTVTATATDPAGNTSLPGTGTVSADITAPVVALDDVLTNDSTPALTGTVNDPTATVVVNVDGVDYPAVNNGDGTWTLADNTLPTLADGPHTITVTATDAAGNVGNDTAVVTIDTSLPVVSLD

-2864 TWTLADNI
+2864 TWTLADNT

-2877 DGPHTVTVT
+2877 DGPHTVAVT

-3112 VDTLPADL
+3112 VDTVPADL

-3167 VNYTVTAA
+3167 VNYTVTAADLANGYITAAIPVTGEGPVAIHAEAVDAQGNVDVADADVTVTVDTVPADLIGAITIPEDLNGDGILNADELGTDGSFNAQVALGPDALDGTVVNVNGTNYTVTAA

-3317 DVTVTVDTLPADLIG
+3317 DVTVTVDTVPADLIG

-3363 GPDALDGTVVNVNGV
+3363 GPDAVDGTVVNVNGT

-3530 VTVDTLPADLIGAIT
+3530 VTVDTVPADLIGAIT

-3572 LGPDALDGTVVNVNG
+3572 LGPDAVDGTVVNVNG
-3587 VNYTVTA
+3587 T
-3594 ADLANGYITAAIP
+3594 
-3607 VTGEGPVAIHA
+3607 
-3618 EAVDAQGNVDV
+3618 
-3629 ADADVTVTVD
+3629 
-3639 TLPADLI
+3639 
-3646 GAITIPED
+3646 
-3654 LNGDGILN
+3654 
-3662 ADELGTDGSFN
+3662 
-3673 AQVALGPDAL
+3673 
-3683 DGTVVNVNGVNY
+3683 
-3695 TVTAA
+3695 
-3700 DLANGY
+3700 
-3706 ITAAIPVTG
+3706 
-3715 EGPVAIHAE
+3715 
-3724 AVDAQGNVDVADA
+3724 
-3737 DVTVTVDTLP
+3737 
-3747 ADLIGAIT
+3747 
-3755 IPEDLNGDGIL
+3755 
-3766 NADELGTDGS
+3766 
-3776 FNAQVALGPDA
+3776 
-3787 LDGTVVNVNGVN
+3787 
-3799 YTVTAADLANG
+3799 
-3810 YITAAIPVTGEGPVA
+3810 
-3825 IHAEAVD
+3825 
-3832 AQGNVD
+3832 
-3838 VADADVTVTVDTLP
+3838 
-3852 ADLIGAITIPEDLNG
+3852 
-3867 DGILNADELGT
+3867 
-3878 DGSFNAQVALGP
+3878 
-3890 DALDG
+3890 
-3895 TVVNVNGV
+3895 
-3903 NYTVTAADLANGY
+3903 
-3916 ITAAIPVTGEGPV
+3916 
-3929 AIHAEAVDAQ
+3929 
-3939 GNVDVADADVTVTVD
+3939 
-3954 TLPADLIGA
+3954 
-3963 ITIPEDLNGDGILNA
+3963 
-3978 DELGTDGSFN
+3978 
-3988 AQVALGP
+3988 
-3995 DALDGTVVNVNGVNY
+3995 
-4010 TVTAADL
+4010 
-4017 ANGYITAAIPVTG
+4017 
-4030 EGPVAIHAEAVD
+4030 
-4042 AQGNVDVA
+4042 
-4050 DADVT
+4050 
-4055 VTVDTLPADLIGAI
+4055 
-4069 TIPEDLNGDGILN
+4069 
-4082 ADELGTDGSFNAQVA
+4082 
-4097 LGPDALD
+4097 
-4104 GTVVNVNGVNYTVTA
+4104 NYTVTA

-4207 LDGTVVNV
+4207 VDGTVVNV
-4215 NGVNYTV
+4215 NGTNYTV

-4288 GILNAA
+4288 GILNA
-4294 ELGTDGTF
+4294 
-4302 NAQVA
+4302 
-4307 LGPDAVNGTVV
+4307 
-4318 NVNGVN
+4318 
-4324 YTVTAADLA
+4324 
-4333 NGYITATLDAT
+4333 
-4344 AADPVTGQIVIHAEA
+4344 
-4359 VDAQGNV
+4359 
-4366 DVADADVTVTVD
+4366 
-4378 TVPADLIGAI
+4378 
-4388 TIPEDLNGDG
+4388 
-4398 ILNADEL
+4398 DEL
-4405 GTDGSFNAQVALG
+4405 GTDGS
-4418 PDALDGT
+4418 
-4425 VVNVNGVNYT
+4425 
-4435 VTAADLA
+4435 
-4442 NGYITAAIPVT
+4442 
-4453 GEGPVAIHAE
+4453 
-4463 AVDAQGNVDVADAD
+4463 
-4477 VTVTVDT
+4477 
-4484 LPADLIGA
+4484 
-4492 ITIPEDLNGDG
+4492 
-4503 ILNADELGTDGS
+4503 
-4515 FNAQVALGPDAL
+4515 
-4527 DGTVVNVNGVNYTV
+4527 
-4541 TAADLANG
+4541 
-4549 YITAAIPVTGE
+4549 
-4560 GPVAIHAEAV
+4560 
-4570 DAQGNV
+4570 
-4576 DVADADVTVTVDT
+4576 
-4589 LPADLIGAITIPED
+4589 
-4603 LNGDGILN
+4603 
-4611 ADELGTDGSF
+4611 
-4621 NAQVALGPDALDGT
+4621 
-4635 VVNVNG
+4635 
-4641 VNYTVTAADL
+4641 
-4651 ANGYITAAI
+4651 
-4660 PVTGEGPV
+4660 
-4668 AIHAEAVDAQGNVD
+4668 
-4682 VADAD
+4682 
-4687 VTVTVDTVPA
+4687 
-4697 DLIGAITIPEDLNGD
+4697 
-4712 GILNADELG
+4712 
-4721 TDGSFNAQVA
+4721 
-4731 LGPDALDGTV
+4731 
-4741 VNVNGVNYT
+4741 
-4750 VTAADLANGYITA
+4750 
-4763 AIPVTGEGPV
+4763 
-4773 AIHAEAVDAQGNVD
+4773 
-4787 VADADVTLT
+4787 
-4796 IDTTPQDL
+4796 
-4804 ITAITVPEDLNGDGI
+4804 
-4819 LNAAELGTDGT
+4819 
-4830 FNAQVALG
+4830 
-4838 PDAVNGTV
+4838 
-4846 VNVNGVNYTV
+4846 
-4856 TAADLANGYITA
+4856 
-4868 TLDATAADPVT
+4868 
-4879 GQIVIH
+4879 
-4885 AEAVDAQGN
+4885 
-4894 VDVADAD
+4894 
-4901 VTVTVD
+4901 
-4907 TVPADLI
+4907 
-4914 GAITIPEDLNG
+4914 
-4925 DGILNADELGTDGSF
+4925 
-4940 NAQVALGPDALD
+4940 
-4952 GTVVNVNG
+4952 
-4960 TNYTVTAADLANGY
+4960 
-4974 ITAILAATAADPVTG
+4974 
-4989 QIVIHAEAVDAQGN
+4989 
-5003 VDVADA
+5003 
-5009 DVTVTIDTTPQDL
+5009 
-5022 ITAITVPEDLN
+5022 
-5033 GDGILN
+5033 
-5039 AAELGTDGTFNAQVA
+5039 
-5054 LGPDA
+5054 
-5059 IDGTVVN
+5059 
-5066 VNGTNYTVT
+5066 
-5075 AADIT
+5075 
-5080 NGYITATLD
+5080 
-5089 ATAADP
+5089 
-5095 VTGQIVIHAEAVD
+5095 
-5108 AQGNVDVAD
+5108 
-5117 ADVTVTIDTTPQDLI
+5117 
-5132 TAITVPEDL
+5132 
-5141 NGDGI
+5141 
-5146 LNAAELGTDGTFNA
+5146 FNA

-5189 NGYIT
+5189 
-5194 AILAATAAD
+5194 
-5203 PVTGQI
+5203 
-5209 VIHAEAV
+5209 
-5216 DAQGNVDVADADVTL
+5216 
-5231 TIDTTPQDL
+5231 
-5240 ITAITVP
+5240 
-5247 EDLNGDG
+5247 
-5254 ILNAA
+5254 
-5259 ELGTDGTFNA
+5259 
-5269 QVALG
+5269 
-5274 PDAIDGTVVN
+5274 
-5284 VNGTNY
+5284 
-5290 TVTAADITNG
+5290 
-5300 YITATLDATA
+5300 
-5310 ADPVTGQ
+5310 
-5317 IVIHAEAV
+5317 
-5325 DAQGN
+5325 
-5330 VDVADADVTVTI
+5330 
-5342 DTTPQDLITA
+5342 
-5352 ITVPEDLNGDGIL
+5352 
-5365 NAAELGTDG
+5365 
-5374 TFNAQVALG
+5374 
-5383 PDAVDGTVVNV
+5383 
-5394 NGTNYTVTAADLANG
+5394 
-5409 YITAILAATAAD
+5409 
-5421 PVTGQIVIH
+5421 
-5430 AEAVDAQ
+5430 
-5437 GNVDVADADVTLTID
+5437 
-5452 TTPQDLITAITVPED
+5452 
-5467 LNGDGI
+5467 
-5473 LNAAELGT
+5473 
-5481 DGTFNAQVALG
+5481 
-5492 PDAIDGTVVNVNGTN
+5492 
-5507 YTVTAA
+5507 
-5513 DITNGYITATL
+5513 
-5524 DATAA
+5524 
-5529 DPVTGQ
+5529 
-5535 IVIHAEAVDAQG
+5535 
-5547 NVDVAD
+5547 
-5553 ADVTVTIDT
+5553 
-5562 TPQDLITA
+5562 
-5570 ITVPEDLNG
+5570 
-5579 DGILNAAE
+5579 
-5587 LGTDGTFNAQV
+5587 
-5598 ALGPDAID
+5598 
-5606 GTVVNVNG
+5606 
-5614 TNYTVTAADL
+5614 
-5624 TNGYITAT
+5624 NGYITAT

-5698 TDGTFNAQVALG
+5698 TDGSFNAQVALGPDAVDGTVVNVNGTNYTVTAADLANGYITATLDATAADPVTGQIVIHAEAVDAQGNVDVADADVTLTIDTTPQDLITAITVPEDLNGDGILNAAELGTDGSFNAQVALG

-5837 TAADLANGYI
+5837 TAADITNGYI
-5847 TATLD
+5847 TAILAATAADPVTGQIVIHAEAVDAQGNVDVADADVTLTID
-5852 ATAADPVTGQIVI
+5852 TTPQDLITAITVPEDLNGDGILNAAELGTDGTFNAQVALGPDAIDGTVVNVNGTNYTVTAADITNGYITAILAATAADPVTGQIVI

-5914 AGGSVTLT
+5914 AGGTVTLT
-5922 GTLTNIPT
+5922 GTLTNVPA
-5930 DAVTTG
+5930 DATTTG
-5936 VVVTVNGVDYTA
+5936 VVVTINGNDYTA
-5948 TVDAVAGTWTVDV
+5948 TVDAIAGTWTVNVAGND
-5961 LGSGLA
+5961 LA
-5967 ADSDLTV
+5967 LDPDLTV
-5974 DATATFTDLAG
+5974 DAKATFTDLAG
-5985 NASTLQ
+5985 NSSTLQ
-5991 DTQTYTLAS
+5991 DTQTYTLAG
-6000 SIIAFDNTDTAVLA
+6000 SITAFDNTDHAVLSPKPA
-6014 PQPLLVQDDA
+6014 LVGDDVS
-6024 ALGSN
+6024 LGS
-6029 TYLALVSLAGLD
+6029 TSYLVLTSVAGLD
-6041 LQLGSESIGF
+6041 LQLGGNSLGF
-6051 TVGAGQEGN
+6051 TVDAGHEGDV
-6060 ATFTYSALIGVD
+6060 TFQYSGLID
-6072 ALSDY
+6072 AAVLSDY
-6077 SLVVQKFDTA
+6077 KLVVQKFNT
-6087 TGQWTAIY
+6087 TTNQWESIHGDANSSLIS
-6095 GGGQADILDLTLLG
+6095 LH
-6109 STPGVVIDGLEEGQY
+6109 
-6124 RAFMTYNG
+6124 
-6132 LLGIGLLGTLTGT
+6132 LLGIGT
-6145 MDVYD
+6145 
-6150 TTQVGGYYTEVA
+6150 
-6162 EGNVIT
+6162 GNVP
-6168 EINDAGEVDVVTPT
+6168 G
-6182 TVISEVNGQP
+6182 
-6192 VVADGTSITG
+6192 
-6202 TYGTLVIN
+6202 
-6210 LDGSYT
+6210 
-6216 YTPTASAAGVG
+6216 
-6227 QTDQFTY
+6227 
-6234 TLIDPVTGDT
+6234 
-6244 AQANLNIQ
+6244 
-6252 LSSVKAVDNV
+6252 
-6262 VMAEINPEPL
+6262 
-6272 LVADDVALGSS
+6272 
-6283 TYLAAVS
+6283 
-6290 LAGIDLQLLGNDA
+6290 
-6303 IEFTVDPNR
+6303 
-6312 EGTAT
+6312 
-6317 FTFDAI
+6317 
-6323 ITADLL
+6323 
-6329 SDYAIVVQ
+6329 
-6337 KFDEA
+6337 
-6342 TGQWVSIGGTNPEA
+6342 
-6356 SLIDLTLIGGTP
+6356 
-6368 TAVLEGLDAGQYR
+6368 AVLDGLDAGQYR
-6381 AFIGYEGLLGVGLGG
+6381 AFLAYDGLLGLGVLG
-6396 TLTGTMDVYNPYI
+6396 TLSATMDDYDLSVAGGYEIGNAEGNVITDPDPTTGQVDQVTANTYVSSVNGHPIDADGETFAGTYGTITFYQDGSYVYVPNADGSGVGQTDVFTYTLTDSVTGATGQANLNIVFDSIRAADNLVEVELNPQYQLVGTETDSAFYGVLLNVGNIVDLQLLTVDTVDFTIGAGQEGVATFNFNSLIGASALGDYNVVLQKYNDVTGQWEAVNGTGDRSLLNLTLLGNTPTAQIGGLTEGEYRAFLSFNGLVGGAVAVTLNGSVDVYNP
-6409 VAGYSVEPISGNV
+6409 
-6422 IKDASLTGEVD
+6422 
-6433 AASSSAVISQVNG
+6433 AVITGYDVVAAHGNLISDPNTNGDVDIATPNSIISEVNG
-6446 VAVDP
+6446 VAVSASP
-6451 VAGATITGTYGTLV
+6451 TEIIGTHGTLL
-6465 IDQDGNY
+6465 IYANGDY
-6472 TYTPT
+6472 TYTPNA
-6477 VDGANL
+6477 DSAGL

-6495 PVTGNTSEA
+6495 PASNITSQATFYVHLDSKVVDMNWDAADPSQPATVTITAVDDAVNAAIAAEPHLIEDDRALGSATYLALLSLAGINLQAPLPFVNSTVEFNVGAGETGTATFKYSSLINEGALGDYQLVVQKFNTATNRWESITGSSEASLLNLSVLGIGVNATPGVVVEGLDEGQYRAFMTYNGLYGKSILGTLSGTMDVYDPNQIDFTGLASEGNVITGLGVGTNADAVTGYTIVDSVTVNGVTTNVDPNTGTIIQGQYGTLQIFANGDYIYTPNNTNANLGLVDHFTYTLADPLGGNISASLDFTIGNSTPVIAVDDLAVAVVNPEYLQIGNDVAVDSYLYVALLSLTDNFDFQLGGQGVDFTLTDSTLNDVTFNYSALIDASLLADYVLVVQKFDTATNQWVAVNGTGEADLLSLAAFGGNSVTLEGLAAGQYRAYMTYAGSGVGVSLLGTLSVQKDVFDATNITGYSTQVAEGNVIHDVGLNGHADTASGFSTVTSVEFNGTAFAVNATGVTTIVGDHGTLSIYANGNYSYQPNGEAASLGQVDQFTYTLSDGLNTSQA
-6504 TLYVRL
+6504 TLYL
-6510 DSDSV
+6510 HIDSDAV
-6515 DMTWNDADPSQP
+6515 DMTWNTSDPSQP
-6527 AVITSPLPVDAM
+6527 AVITVTPVDAI
-6539 DNVASAEID
+6539 DNVVSAGVDIVPQGELGVAVGSATYLALVGITEDLNVSLLGTPSVAFTID
-6548 MVYPVT
+6548 AGHEADVTFAYAPVLSLSLFNDYKVVLQQKGADGAWHNIDGGSSTGLLNIGLLGNGGIGVTVPDLGQGEYRAFMVYT
-6554 TEVLDNAISYNW
+6554 G
-6566 LLGVGGIVIGSKEG
+6566 LGVGILG
-6580 TATFTVDPGNLTDAI
+6580 TMSVVKDDFDYTVAPTNTA
-6595 IAVNFGSVATVV
+6595 
-6607 DGLHVVLTRVNP
+6607 
-6619 DGTRIVVA
+6619 VVA
-6627 DSSDTGVIDLL
+6627 D
-6638 GIFGSE
+6638 
-6644 VQFKIDNLS
+6644 
-6653 AGTYELF
+6653 
-6660 MESNTLLT
+6660 
-6668 ALGSVTADITLNHGD
+6668 
-6683 ITQPP
+6683 
-6688 VLVVDPVT
+6688 
-6696 GNVLADDNSAVYGTN
+6696 GNVLTDDV
-6711 YVPDYITTT
+6711 TTLT
-6720 SVVTAVTAE
+6720 TQV
-6729 NGNTTTV
+6729 TTV
-6736 VAGTPAT
+6736 TSE
-6743 VVGVYG
+6743 VVGALPQTVGTDTVINGAYG
-6749 TLTINADGTYSY
+6749 TLVISTNGHYTYTPNTTDLS
-6761 QATADMANV
+6761 AI

-6776 TYTVTDP
+6776 TYTIRDVL
-6783 VTGRTD
+6783 TGATD
-6789 TATLHVQVGSPDVD
+6789 TATLHVQVGSPDVTIAWD
-6803 VTWNTADPSA
+6803 AANPANDGVVQLTANPDHVVTTTDFSNAAD
-6813 DATLPTPSVTADTD
+6813 LP
-6827 DATIS
+6827 
-6832 MAPVVDPVVD
+6832 VD
-6842 VASGNV
+6842 VASPVVSVNL
-6848 TIGNLAGF
+6848 IGSNSVVSDQFVVGAGTVANIDLSAVYTAQPLASV
-6856 PPLPV
+6856 LP
-6861 LSSTVTSSQF
+6861 
-6871 TIAANTVSD
+6871 TVSY
-6880 VHVQLNYTASLS
+6880 VIQSWNGTA
-6892 LSALPT
+6892 
-6898 TGYTIQQLV
+6898 
-6907 GGTWVNT
+6907 WVNT
-6914 AYSGS
+6914 IYSGS
-6919 ATALAG
+6919 QTALGSVATIQAG
-6925 VLGAPAYSAD
+6925 SVAFQD
-6935 VPHLS
+6935 TVEHLAA
-6940 EGTYRVVFSLSSL
+6940 GTYRVQYTLTGV
-6953 ISLGTVTLD
+6953 SLGATSLDTNVSTTTVHLD
-6962 SVVTTTATHLDQYT
+6962 TYRSDWISGNVLAGDNIGGVADTGILSHEGAKLQVWDNAQNAYVDAVGQTINTGNGVLIMQSNGEYEYRPNDVTTT
-6976 PDGQTDWITGNVLTN
+6976 
-6991 DVVEGTQLYV
+6991 TQLA
-7001 MNSTTGTYELAAGQ
+7001 STDSI
-7015 GVNTGE
+7015 N
-7021 GTLYLYNDGSYFYKP
+7021 YK
-7036 LDSAANATVD
+7036 
-7046 VIDYKLVSVI
+7046 IVSVTGGVESQSTLTI
-7056 DGSEYT
+7056 DLTHTDYNLLYT
-7062 SSLTINLSQELN
+7062 STS
-7074 SLAVSTAANDTFALG
+7074 ANDTFTTG
-7089 NGSDTLI
+7089 TGSDTVI
-7096 YNTLTAASV
+7096 YQLLNGTAA
-7105 TNATGGNTTAG
+7105 TANNGANTGGN
-7116 GVDVWTDFHVGNTA
+7116 GVDTWTDFHVGNVA
-7130 TDDQADKIDLS
+7130 TDKQADLIDIRA
-7141 NLLIGSQTNLT
+7141 LLDGDQTDAN
-7152 IGQYVTVSYDAGTQ
+7152 IGQYLNVTTSGGNT
-7166 TATISVDRDGGLL
+7166 TIQIDRDGLSGLIPGNNFTTLL
-7179 VEGTYTETPLL
+7179 VLQGVTTTETELL
-7190 QLTNLTGPV
+7190 
-7199 TLNDLINNGQIIF
+7199 NNGQILY